1 MEKIS
6 DDKNFE
12 EIGVVKKYFSRIFT
26 VLSKEIR
33 TKLINLNISERV
45 KKIIVKD
52 LAFLAEEKQNEYL
65 DELEKN

>member
-65 DELEKN
+65 EELEKN

>member
-12 EIGVVKKYFSRIFT
+12 EIGVIKKYFSRIFT
-26 VLSKEIR
+26 ILSKEIR